1 MAVSARARGWAAIL
15 LAAYAALAV
24 FVLLVPR
31 PIDRGFT
38 PLVRRL
44 IAAGQQHGLPA
55 WFDYDFVEYASH
67 ALLFVPVGILAVVAV
82 GRRLAWLAVLAV
94 LVLGAAVE
102 FGPTLL
108 DEGHVASGLDLYL
121 NELGV
126 LAGGAVGYWALEPA
140 AASDGR

>member
-1 MAVSARARGWAAIL
+1 MVVSARARGWAAIL

-67 ALLFVPVGILAVVAV
+67 

-140 AASDGR
+140 AASDRR